1 MNTIIAPSTKV
12 TILYFPI
19 VTELLLFGVQWEAF
33 LQRGGDACK
42 ILATLLHIN
51 VTPPLFFFFF
61 FNALSL
67 QGISYHISFCRLLF
81 LYLWNARNC
90 WAKIMECFP
99 LALFMISNSSPFSQ
113 TVIHKSLESS
123 VYPVIA
129 FGGVGGV
136 SIEMD

>member
-33 LQRGGDACK
+33 LQGGGDACK

-51 VTPPLFFFFF
+51 VTPPLFFFF

-81 LYLWNARNC
+81 LYLC
-90 WAKIMECFP
+90 GMPGI
-99 LALFMISNSSPFSQ
+99 
-113 TVIHKSLESS
+113 
-123 VYPVIA
+123 
-129 FGGVGGV
+129 VGQK
-136 SIEMD
+136 